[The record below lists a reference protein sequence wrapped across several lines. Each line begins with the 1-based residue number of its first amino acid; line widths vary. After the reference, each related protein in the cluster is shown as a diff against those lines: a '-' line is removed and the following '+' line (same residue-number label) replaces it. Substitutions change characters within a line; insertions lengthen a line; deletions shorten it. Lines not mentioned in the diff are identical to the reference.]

1 MNAITRIAPDG
12 GLVVPADAIAA
23 AHLAPGTELEV
34 EVRPDG
40 VLLRP
45 RQAGGR
51 LSHDEVMAR
60 LRAMRLYDGPPKTV
74 EEISSVPEEWLR
86 EHFAEDDPGR

>member
-1 MNAITRIAPDG
+1 MNAVTRITPDG
-12 GLVVPADAIAA
+12 GVVVSADAIAA

-45 RQAGGR
+45 RQASGR
-51 LSHDEVMAR
+51 LTHDEVIAR
-60 LRAMRLYDGPPKTV
+60 LRAMRPYAGPPKSV

-86 EHFAEDDPGR
+86 EQFAADDPGR